1 MARCIY
7 CGKQIEH
14 GLPVPS
20 GKRTAQTYAA
30 CSEPCRKKAERYF
43 HFCRYLMVPGL
54 VIIAVSLVL
63 IFYTALDFTDDQRFL
78 GAGLAL
84 LGLFYLLFPLSN
96 SYAAENVV
104 LRRSRLALRVC
115 AGLGLLV
122 GVLVLTGVV

>member
-1 MARCIY
+1 
-7 CGKQIEH
+7 
-14 GLPVPS
+14 
-20 GKRTAQTYAA
+20 
-30 CSEPCRKKAERYF
+30 
-43 HFCRYLMVPGL
+43 MVPGL

-96 SYAAENVV
+96 SYAAENVG